1 MLACDEPTLREAIA
15 TLVRYGRQPN
25 EDLVARLEESN
36 GIAVLTQELL
46 SAP

>member
-1 MLACDEPTLREAIA
+1 MLARDEPAPCEAIA

-36 GIAVLTQELL
+36 GIAVLMQELL